1 MGLAVGAK
9 LGPYEVVALLGA
21 GGMGEVYRARDTR
34 LGRDVAVK
42 VLPERLSSSPD
53 FRQRFEREARVISS
67 LQHSN
72 ICVLHDIG
80 HEEAVGEFLVME
92 LLEGETVA
100 QRLKRGKLPLPEL
113 LRVGMEMADALDK
126 AHRKGVVHRDLK
138 PANIMLTRS
147 GAKLMDFGLA
157 KPAAMMGMSSSAGGT
172 APLLSAAVTADGA
185 SPASPITTAGSIV
198 GTIQYMS
205 PEQIEGKEADSRS
218 DLFALGATLYEMAT
232 GVRAFPGKSQISVAS
247 AILEKD
253 PEPMSKMQPL
263 VPAGLERV
271 VAQCLAKSP
280 DDRFQSAHD
289 VALEL
294 KWISEVGAGL
304 GPALSAAKGS
314 PLLRALPWT
323 LAGLGVLAALI
334 IAGIYLLR
342 STVPA
347 YSIRSFIPAP
357 ENTSFV
363 FVGDAAGP
371 PVLSPD
377 GKDLAYVAA
386 KASETPQIYLRPLGS
401 LDARALPGTDNA
413 WAPFWSPDGRRIGF
427 FAEGKLKVIDLQ
439 GGAPASVADAP
450 NGRGGS
456 WLPSGE
462 IIFVP
467 DFRSPVYRV
476 PPSGGAPVAVTK
488 VDQSKH
494 TSHRWPYALPD
505 GKHFLYLAIN
515 HQTPRDENDAIYYAS
530 LDGRENIRLKA
541 AFTNPGYAAGSLL
554 YVRDGTL
561 MAQAFEPSTGKLK
574 EEEQLVANGIVEDGS
589 TWRAVYTI
597 SSNGLLAYASGA
609 QLQSQLGWYDRTG
622 KPLGP
627 LGEKF
632 GALNI
637 GDRELRLS
645 PSGDRV
651 ALSIQAPVPDV
662 WVMDVVRGGRARLT
676 FGQMGATAPVWSPDG
691 KWVAYESDT
700 KEGTAIMRR
709 PAVGGPEE
717 TLLSSADQVFPQ
729 DWSSDGKYLL
739 YVKGARGAHE
749 EIWVLPLAGD
759 RKSFQLVPSG
769 AYISLA
775 AQFSPD
781 MRWVSY
787 ASNESGRQE
796 VYVVPFRGG
805 GGKWEVSTSG
815 GMLPQWRNDGKE
827 LFYLG
832 LNGTL
837 MAVSVATEGGQLK
850 LGTPQPLFRTNTT
863 SYDVAPGGKKFLLDL
878 VGDQGSRPIT
888 LVTNW
893 TADLKK

>member
-1 MGLAVGAK
+1 MGLAVGAR
-9 LGPYEVVALLGA
+9 LGPYEIVSPLGA

-67 LQHSN
+67 LQHPN

-100 QRLKRGKLPLPEL
+100 ERLKRGKLPLPEL
-113 LRVGMEMADALDK
+113 LKIGMEMADALDK

-138 PANIMLTRS
+138 PGNIMLTRS

-185 SPASPITTAGSIV
+185 SPASPITAAGSIV

-205 PEQIEGKEADSRS
+205 PEQIEGKEADARS
-218 DLFALGATLYEMAT
+218 DIFSLGATLYEMAT

-253 PEPMSKMQPL
+253 PESMSKLQPL
-263 VPAGLERV
+263 VPVGLERV
-271 VAQCLAKSP
+271 AAQCLAKIP

-294 KWISEVGAGL
+294 KWISDVGAEL
-304 GPALSAAKGS
+304 VPALGRPRGS
-314 PLLRALPWT
+314 PLRRALPWA
-323 LAGLGVLAALI
+323 LAGLGILAAI
-334 IAGIYLLR
+334 VIAVIFLLR
-342 STVPA
+342 SVVPA
-347 YSIRSFIPAP
+347 YSIRSYIPAP
-357 ENTSFV
+357 ENTSFI
-363 FVGDAAGP
+363 FSGDAAGP
-371 PVLSPD
+371 PVLSRD
-377 GKDLAYVAA
+377 GRNLAFVAA
-386 KASETPQIYLRPLGS
+386 KTSETPLIYIRPLG
-401 LDARALPGTDNA
+401 ALEATALSGTDNA
-413 WAPFWSPDGRRIGF
+413 WAPFWSPDGRKIGF
-427 FAEGKLKVIDLQ
+427 FGEGKLKVIDLQ
-439 GGAPASVADAP
+439 GGTPVSVADAP

-456 WLPSGE
+456 WSQNGE
-462 IIFVP
+462 IVFAP
-467 DFRSPVYRV
+467 DFRSPIYRV
-476 PPSGGAPVAVTK
+476 QASGGTPVAVTRL
-488 VDQSKH
+488 DQAKH
-494 TSHRWPYALPD
+494 TSHRWPCFLPD

-515 HQTPRDENDAIYYAS
+515 HQTPQDENDAIYYAS
-530 LDGRENIRLKA
+530 LDGKENFRLRT
-541 AFTNPGYAAGSLL
+541 AFTNPQYAANSLL
-554 YVRDGTL
+554 YVRDGAL
-561 MAQAFEPSTGKLK
+561 MAQGFEPSSGKLS
-574 EEEQLVANGIVEDGS
+574 EEERLIANGVVQDDS
-589 TWRAVYTI
+589 TWRAVFTV
-597 SSNGLLAYASGA
+597 SSSGLLAYASGA

-622 KPLGP
+622 KQLGT

-662 WVMDVVRGGRARLT
+662 WVMDVARGSRARLT
-676 FGQMGATAPVWSPDG
+676 FGSLGGTAPVWSPDG
-691 KWVAYESDT
+691 KWVAYECDT
-700 KEGTAIMRR
+700 KEGQSIMRR
-709 PAVGGPEE
+709 PSTGGPEE
-717 TLLSSADQVFPQ
+717 TLLPSSDQVYPQ

-749 EIWVLPLAGD
+749 EIWVLPVAGD
-759 RKSFQLVPSG
+759 RKPLQLVPSG
-769 AYISLA
+769 AYMSLA

-781 MRWVSY
+781 MHWVSY